1 MESVIIYPGVLK
13 GNVKV
18 PPSKSLAHRAVICA
32 GFAEGE
38 SNIDNIIF
46 SDDITATSKAMEGLG
61 VEIKVKEENIKEE
74 NIKEENIKE
83 EKNTQAEKRVRLNIK
98 GNEQLSLL
106 NNTVDCIESGSTL
119 RFLIPIALL
128 AEGEVTFKG
137 RGKLVSRPLDVY
149 YEIFEKQN
157 IYYETNNGELPL
169 KIKGGL
175 KPGEFRVKGDIS
187 SQFITG
193 LMFALPLLD
202 GDSKIIITTELESK
216 GYVDLTIDTL
226 NKFGVKIE
234 NKDYK
239 EFYIKGNQKYSNRDY
254 RVEGDFSQVAFWLVA
269 GALGDSLKCE
279 DLNINSLQGD
289 KVIVDILKKMGAD
302 ISINKNYIEAKSSS
316 TKGIVID
323 ASECPD
329 LVPVLT
335 VMAALSE
342 GTTKIVNAK
351 RLRIKECDRLNAIA
365 SELNKI
371 GGDVEEL
378 EDGLIIRGKKSLK
391 GGKVDSWNDHR
402 IAMAMA
408 VASIKCEEPLIIT
421 NSDAVKKSYPDFW
434 TDFKNL
440 GGKIDEW
447 NLGK

>member
-1 MESVIIYPGVLK
+1 MKDVVIYPGALK
-13 GNVKV
+13 GSVKI

-32 GFAEGE
+32 GLAEGE
-38 SNIDNIIF
+38 SIIDNIIF
-46 SDDITATSKAMEGLG
+46 SDDITATTKAMEALG
-61 VEIKVKEENIKEE
+61 VEVKKEEGRGNKE
-74 NIKEENIKE
+74 
-83 EKNTQAEKRVRLNIK
+83 RVKLSVK
-98 GNEQLSLL
+98 GNKDLSIIS
-106 NNTVDCIESGSTL
+106 NIVDCIESGSTL
-119 RFLIPIALL
+119 RFLVPVALL
-128 AEGEVTFKG
+128 AKGEVTFNGK
-137 RGKLVSRPLDVY
+137 GKLVSRPLDVY

-157 IYYETNNGELPL
+157 IQYETNNGELPL
-169 KIKGGL
+169 KIEGEL
-175 KPGEFRVKGDIS
+175 KPGEFTVKGDIS

-193 LMFALPLLD
+193 LMFTLPLLD

-226 NKFGVKIE
+226 TKFGVKIE
-234 NKDYK
+234 NRDYK
-239 EFYIKGNQKYSNRDY
+239 EFYIRGNQKYNSRDY

-269 GALGDSLKCE
+269 GTLGENIKCE
-279 DLNINSLQGD
+279 DMNSDSLQGD
-289 KVIVDILKKMGAD
+289 KVIVDILKKMGAS
-302 ISINKNYIEAKSSS
+302 ISVNEDYIEAQTSK

-342 GTTKIVNAK
+342 GTTEIINAK
-351 RLRIKECDRLNAIA
+351 RLRIKESDRLKAIA

-371 GGDVEEL
+371 GGEVEEL
-378 EDGLIIRGKKSLK
+378 EDGLIIKGKESLK

-421 NSDAVKKSYPDFW
+421 NSNAVKKSYPDFW
-434 TDFKNL
+434 RDFKEL

-447 NLGK
+447 SMGE

>member
-1 MESVIIYPGVLK
+1 MKDVVIYPGALK
-13 GNVKV
+13 GSVKI

-32 GFAEGE
+32 GLAEGE
-38 SNIDNIIF
+38 SIIDNIIF
-46 SDDITATSKAMEGLG
+46 SDDITATTKAMEALG
-61 VEIKVKEENIKEE
+61 VEVKKEEGRDDKE
-74 NIKEENIKE
+74 
-83 EKNTQAEKRVRLNIK
+83 RVKLSIK
-98 GNEQLSLL
+98 GNKELSLI
-106 NNTVDCIESGSTL
+106 NNIVDCIESGSTL
-119 RFLIPIALL
+119 RFLIPVALL
-128 AEGEVTFKG
+128 AKGEVAFKG
-137 RGKLVSRPLDVY
+137 KGKLVSRPLDVY

-157 IYYETNNGELPL
+157 IHYETSNGELPL
-169 KIKGGL
+169 KVEGEL
-175 KPGEFRVKGDIS
+175 KPGEFSIKGDIS

-193 LMFALPLLD
+193 LMFTLPLLD

-234 NKDYK
+234 NRDYK
-239 EFYIKGNQKYSNRDY
+239 EFYIKGNQKYNSRDY

-269 GALGDSLKCE
+269 GTLGENIKCE
-279 DLNINSLQGD
+279 DMNSDSLQGD
-289 KVIVDILKKMGAD
+289 KVIVDILKEMGAS
-302 ISINKNYIEAKSSS
+302 ISVNEDYIEAETAK
-316 TKGIVID
+316 TRGIVID

-342 GTTKIVNAK
+342 GTTEIINAK
-351 RLRIKECDRLNAIA
+351 RLRIKESDRLKAIA

-371 GGDVEEL
+371 GGEVEEL
-378 EDGLIIRGKKSLK
+378 EDGLIIKGKKSLK

-421 NSDAVKKSYPDFW
+421 NSNAVKKSYPDFW
-434 TDFKNL
+434 RDFKEL
-440 GGKIDEW
+440 GGKVDEW
-447 NLGK
+447 SMGE

>member
-1 MESVIIYPGVLK
+1 MKDVVIYPGALK
-13 GNVKV
+13 GSVKI

-32 GFAEGE
+32 GLAEGE
-38 SNIDNIIF
+38 SIIDNIIF
-46 SDDITATSKAMEGLG
+46 SDDITATTKAMEALG
-61 VEIKVKEENIKEE
+61 VEVKKEEGRENKE
-74 NIKEENIKE
+74 
-83 EKNTQAEKRVRLNIK
+83 RVKLSIK
-98 GNEQLSLL
+98 GNKELSLI
-106 NNTVDCIESGSTL
+106 NNIVDCIESGSTL
-119 RFLIPIALL
+119 RFLIPVALL
-128 AEGEVTFKG
+128 AKGEVTFKG
-137 RGKLVSRPLDVY
+137 KGKLVSRPLDVY

-157 IYYETNNGELPL
+157 IHYETNNGELPL
-169 KIKGGL
+169 KVEGEL
-175 KPGEFRVKGDIS
+175 KSGEFSVKGDIS

-193 LMFALPLLD
+193 LMFTLPLLD

-234 NKDYK
+234 NRDYK
-239 EFYIKGNQKYSNRDY
+239 EFYIKGNQKYNSRDY

-269 GALGDSLKCE
+269 GTLGESIKCE
-279 DLNINSLQGD
+279 DMNIDSLQGD
-289 KVIVDILKKMGAD
+289 KVIVDILKKMGAY
-302 ISINKNYIEAKSSS
+302 ISVNEDYIEAKTSK

-342 GTTKIVNAK
+342 GTTEIINAK
-351 RLRIKECDRLNAIA
+351 RLRIKESDRLKAIA

-371 GGDVEEL
+371 GGEVQEL
-378 EDGLIIRGKKSLK
+378 EDGLIIKGKKSLK

-408 VASIKCEEPLIIT
+408 VASVKCEEPLIIT
-421 NSDAVKKSYPDFW
+421 NSNAVKKSYPDFW
-434 TDFKNL
+434 RDFKEL
-440 GGKIDEW
+440 GGKVDEW
-447 NLGK
+447 SMGE